1 MKNNNEW
8 YKANI
13 LNSKDNGESQKLK
26 QEKYEKANKYI
37 VNRRINLL
45 ILLSIILIILVFL
58 VFFYKPNSIDFLLEL
73 KNTFTNGIIIILGI
87 LVSAIII
94 SNVLIK
100 EKKILS
106 NLLKIILLFNIMFI
120 VIFIGVEA
128 NLNKTYN
135 NEEKFGEIYDTKI
148 ENKNDKEYIDM
159 WKSLLSMD
167 MKTKTEREIFIDENM
182 SQYTY
187 FRIRVYLVFL
197 LYVITMMAN
206 TYMISKIDKGIKG
219 QEKLK
224 DFDRILLKNE
234 DNKEK

>member
-187 FRIRVYLVFL
+187 FRIRVYLVFV

-234 DNKEK
+234 NNK

>member
-148 ENKNDKEYIDM
+148 ENKSDKEYIDI

-167 MKTKTEREIFIDENM
+167 MQTKTEREIFIDENM

-187 FRIRVYLVFL
+187 FRIRVYLVFV
-197 LYVITMMAN
+197 LYVITMMAT
-206 TYMISKIDKGIKG
+206 TYMISKIDKSIKG

-234 DNKEK
+234 NNK

>member
-187 FRIRVYLVFL
+187 FRIRVYLIFV

-206 TYMISKIDKGIKG
+206 TYIISKIDKGIKG

-234 DNKEK
+234 DNK

>member
-148 ENKNDKEYIDM
+148 ENKSDKEYIDM
-159 WKSLLSMD
+159 WKSLLSMN
-167 MKTKTEREIFIDENM
+167 MQTKTEREIFIDENM

-187 FRIRVYLVFL
+187 FRIRVYLVFV

>member
-148 ENKNDKEYIDM
+148 ENKSDKEYIDM

-187 FRIRVYLVFL
+187 FRIRVYLVFV

-234 DNKEK
+234 NNK

>member
-148 ENKNDKEYIDM
+148 ENKSDKEYIDM

-167 MKTKTEREIFIDENM
+167 MQTKTEREIFIDENM

-187 FRIRVYLVFL
+187 FRIRVYLVFV

>member
-187 FRIRVYLVFL
+187 FRIRVYLVFV

-234 DNKEK
+234 DNK

>member
-148 ENKNDKEYIDM
+148 ENKSDKEYIDM

-167 MKTKTEREIFIDENM
+167 MQTKTEREIFIDENM

-187 FRIRVYLVFL
+187 FRIRVYLVFV

-206 TYMISKIDKGIKG
+206 TYMISKIDKSIKG

-234 DNKEK
+234 NNK

>member
-120 VIFIGVEA
+120 AIFIGVEA

-187 FRIRVYLVFL
+187 FRIRVYLVFV
-197 LYVITMMAN
+197 LYVITMMAT
-206 TYMISKIDKGIKG
+206 TYMISKIDKSIKG

>member
-148 ENKNDKEYIDM
+148 ENKSDKEYIDM

-167 MKTKTEREIFIDENM
+167 MQTKTEREIFIDENM

-187 FRIRVYLVFL
+187 FRIRVYLVFV
-197 LYVITMMAN
+197 LYVITMMAT
-206 TYMISKIDKGIKG
+206 TYMISKIDKSIKG

-234 DNKEK
+234 NNK

>member
-1 MKNNNEW
+1 M
-8 YKANI
+8 
-13 LNSKDNGESQKLK
+13 
-26 QEKYEKANKYI
+26 
-37 VNRRINLL
+37 
-45 ILLSIILIILVFL
+45 
-58 VFFYKPNSIDFLLEL
+58 FFYKPNSIDFLLEL

-148 ENKNDKEYIDM
+148 ENKSDKEYIDM

-167 MKTKTEREIFIDENM
+167 MQTKTEREIFIDENM

-187 FRIRVYLVFL
+187 FRIRVYLVFV

-234 DNKEK
+234 NNK

>member
-135 NEEKFGEIYDTKI
+135 NEEKYDTKI
-148 ENKNDKEYIDM
+148 ENKSDKEYIDM

-167 MKTKTEREIFIDENM
+167 MQTKTEREIFIDENM

-187 FRIRVYLVFL
+187 FRIRVYLVFV
-197 LYVITMMAN
+197 LYVITMMAT
-206 TYMISKIDKGIKG
+206 TYMISKIDKSIKG

-234 DNKEK
+234 NNK

>member
-106 NLLKIILLFNIMFI
+106 NILKIILLFNIMFI

-187 FRIRVYLVFL
+187 FRIRVYLVFV

>member
-73 KNTFTNGIIIILGI
+73 KNTFTNGIIIILEI

-187 FRIRVYLVFL
+187 FRIRVYLVFV

>member
-13 LNSKDNGESQKLK
+13 LNSKDNGESQKLR
-26 QEKYEKANKYI
+26 QEKYEEANKYI

-187 FRIRVYLVFL
+187 FRIRVYLVFV

>member
-148 ENKNDKEYIDM
+148 ENKSDKEYIDM

-187 FRIRVYLVFL
+187 FRIRVYLVFV

>member
-73 KNTFTNGIIIILGI
+73 KNTFTNGI
-87 LVSAIII
+87 III

-187 FRIRVYLVFL
+187 FRIRVYLVFV

>member
-167 MKTKTEREIFIDENM
+167 MQTKTEREIFIDENM

-187 FRIRVYLVFL
+187 FRIRVYLVFV

>member
-135 NEEKFGEIYDTKI
+135 NEEKFEEIYDTKI

-187 FRIRVYLVFL
+187 FRIRVYLVFV

>member
-148 ENKNDKEYIDM
+148 ENKSDKEYIDM

-187 FRIRVYLVFL
+187 FRIRVYLVFV
-197 LYVITMMAN
+197 LYVITMMAT
-206 TYMISKIDKGIKG
+206 TYMISKIDKSIKG

-234 DNKEK
+234 NNK

>member
-1 MKNNNEW
+1 
-8 YKANI
+8 
-13 LNSKDNGESQKLK
+13 
-26 QEKYEKANKYI
+26 
-37 VNRRINLL
+37 
-45 ILLSIILIILVFL
+45 
-58 VFFYKPNSIDFLLEL
+58 
-73 KNTFTNGIIIILGI
+73 
-87 LVSAIII
+87 
-94 SNVLIK
+94 
-100 EKKILS
+100 
-106 NLLKIILLFNIMFI
+106 MFI

-148 ENKNDKEYIDM
+148 ENKSDKEYIDM

-167 MKTKTEREIFIDENM
+167 MQTKTEREIFIDENM

-187 FRIRVYLVFL
+187 FRIRVYLVFV

-206 TYMISKIDKGIKG
+206 TYMISKIDKSIKG

-234 DNKEK
+234 NNK

>member
-187 FRIRVYLVFL
+187 FRIRVYLVFV

>member
-167 MKTKTEREIFIDENM
+167 MQTKTEREIFIDENM

-187 FRIRVYLVFL
+187 FRIRVYLVFV
-197 LYVITMMAN
+197 LYVITMMAT
-206 TYMISKIDKGIKG
+206 TYMISKIDKSIKG

-234 DNKEK
+234 NNK

>member
-187 FRIRVYLVFL
+187 FRIRVYLVFV
-197 LYVITMMAN
+197 LYVITMMAT
-206 TYMISKIDKGIKG
+206 TYMISKIDKSIKG

-234 DNKEK
+234 NNK

>member
-8 YKANI
+8 FKSNI
-13 LNSKDNGESQKLK
+13 LNSKNNGESQKLK
-26 QEKYEKANKYI
+26 QEKYEKTNKYI
-37 VNRRINLL
+37 VNRRINIF

-73 KNTFTNGIIIILGI
+73 KNTFTNGILIILGI

-106 NLLKIILLFNIMFI
+106 NLLKIILLFNI
-120 VIFIGVEA
+120 IFIIVFICVEA

-135 NEEKFGEIYDTKI
+135 NKEKFGEIYDTKI
-148 ENKNDKEYIDM
+148 ENKSNKEYVDI

-187 FRIRVYLVFL
+187 FRIRVYLIFV

-206 TYMISKIDKGIKG
+206 TYIISKIDKGIKG

-234 DNKEK
+234 DNK

>member
-148 ENKNDKEYIDM
+148 ENKSDKEYIDM

-187 FRIRVYLVFL
+187 FRIRVYLVFV
-197 LYVITMMAN
+197 LYVITMMAT
-206 TYMISKIDKGIKG
+206 TYMISKIDKSIKG

-224 DFDRILLKNE
+224 DFARILLKNE
-234 DNKEK
+234 NNK

>member
-58 VFFYKPNSIDFLLEL
+58 VFFYKANSIDFLLEL

-148 ENKNDKEYIDM
+148 ENKSDKEYIDM

-167 MKTKTEREIFIDENM
+167 MQTKTEREIFIDENM

-187 FRIRVYLVFL
+187 FRIRVYLVFV
-197 LYVITMMAN
+197 LYVITMMAT
-206 TYMISKIDKGIKG
+206 TYMISKIDKSIKG

-234 DNKEK
+234 NNK

>member
-8 YKANI
+8 FKSNI
-13 LNSKDNGESQKLK
+13 LNSKNNGESQKLK
-26 QEKYEKANKYI
+26 QEKYEKTNKYI
-37 VNRRINLL
+37 VNRRINIF

-73 KNTFTNGIIIILGI
+73 KNTFTNGILIILGI

-106 NLLKIILLFNIMFI
+106 NLLKIILLFNI
-120 VIFIGVEA
+120 IFIIVFICVEA

-135 NEEKFGEIYDTKI
+135 NKEKFGEIYDTKI
-148 ENKNDKEYIDM
+148 ENKSNKEYVDI

-187 FRIRVYLVFL
+187 YRIREYLIFV

-206 TYMISKIDKGIKG
+206 TYIISKIDKGIKG

-234 DNKEK
+234 DNK

>member
-1 MKNNNEW
+1 MSNNNGW

-94 SNVLIK
+94 SNVLIE

-148 ENKNDKEYIDM
+148 ENKSDKEYIDM

-167 MKTKTEREIFIDENM
+167 MQTKTEREIFIDENM

-187 FRIRVYLVFL
+187 FRIRVYLVFV
-197 LYVITMMAN
+197 LYVITMMAT
-206 TYMISKIDKGIKG
+206 TYMISKIDKSIKG

-234 DNKEK
+234 NNK

>member
-167 MKTKTEREIFIDENM
+167 MQTKTEREIFIYENM

-187 FRIRVYLVFL
+187 FRIRVYLVFV
-197 LYVITMMAN
+197 LYVITMMAT
-206 TYMISKIDKGIKG
+206 TYMISKIDKSIKG

-234 DNKEK
+234 NNK